1 MTTKTNEEIV
11 KEVVAEFIQNKWS
24 FTAYNIT
31 TEAKKRG
38 ATDRH
43 NALKGI
49 VHAMYLDDELPG
61 YSRTTTTVPG
71 SSAKPFLY
79 KSDASAD
86 DGDAE
91 QDDSGVL
98 LDPADDDGR
107 GWIYS

>member
-1 MTTKTNEEIV
+1 MTTKSNEEIV
-11 KEVVAEFIQNKWS
+11 KEVVEEFISQKWS

-43 NALKGI
+43 NSLKGV
-49 VHAMYLDDELPG
+49 VHKMYLDDELTG
-61 YSRTTTTVPG
+61 YSRSTTTVPG
-71 SSAKPFLY
+71 ISAKPFIY
-79 KSDASAD
+79 KSDASAAD

-98 LDPADDDGR
+98 LDPADDGDVAKF
-107 GWIYS
+107 